1 MECFWDL
8 AYRSGHHAEHWE
20 ADWVPQ
26 ELAMMVA
33 AGWVPAGGVVLDVG
47 CGGGIE
53 AIFMASQGFRTIGVD
68 RSAAAL
74 EIARERASAAGVE
87 VDWRQGDALALP
99 VEPGSV
105 DLALDRG
112 CFHVIARK
120 RRRAYAREIAR
131 VLRPGGKLLLR
142 GARRDNEE
150 EGYVRIDAREVDRW
164 FGAEG
169 LERGPVVPIA
179 LVARSGVLDGNL
191 VVVRKSS
198 RARAELECAQR

>member
-8 AYRSGHHAEHWE
+8 AYRSGDHAEHWE

-33 AGWVPAGGVVLDVG
+33 AEWVPAGGVVLDVG

-87 VDWRQGDALALP
+87 VDWRQGDALELP
-99 VEPGSV
+99 LEPESV
-105 DLALDRG
+105 DLVLDRG

-120 RRRAYAREIAR
+120 RRRAYALEIAR
-131 VLRPGGKLLLR
+131 VLRPGGKLVLR
-142 GARRDNEE
+142 GARRDSEE
-150 EGYVRIDAREVDRW
+150 EGYVRVDAREADRW

-179 LVARSGVLDGNL
+179 LVARSGVLEGNL
-191 VVVRKSS
+191 VVVKKP
-198 RARAELECAQR
+198 AQPAPS